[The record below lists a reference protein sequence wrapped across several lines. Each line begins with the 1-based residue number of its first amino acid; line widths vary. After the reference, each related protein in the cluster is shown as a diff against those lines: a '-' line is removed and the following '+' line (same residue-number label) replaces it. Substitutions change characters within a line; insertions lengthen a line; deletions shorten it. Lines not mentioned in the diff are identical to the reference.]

1 MGSVQGEC
9 LWKFWMLCR
18 EALRGPCERTGSNR
32 KLDAELVA
40 GNIVVAIEFQFVEG
54 CCDAEPARHGGRFDT
69 RDASFADDDDVSP
82 AHGAAD
88 ENDFEFNLSFERQLA
103 GAKKKDTARTDI
115 TRDQSNRE
123 VFGSAIY
130 AAKTQ
135 RQAEGS
141 SGIFAMFGKH
151 ADGVGRHSGK
161 AAHWIERFEW
171 HHAK

>member
-1 MGSVQGEC
+1 V
-9 LWKFWMLCR
+9 
-18 EALRGPCERTGSNR
+18 R
-32 KLDAELVA
+32 KDLLETDLDADLLA

-54 CCDAEPARHGGRFDT
+54 CCDAEPARHGGGLDAC
-69 RDASFADDDDVSP
+69 DASFADDDDVSP

-88 ENDFEFNLSFERQLA
+88 ENHFEFNRSFESELA

-123 VFGSAIY
+123 VFGLAIY

-135 RQAEGS
+135 REAEGS
-141 SGIFAMFGKH
+141 SRIFAMFGKH
-151 ADGVGRHSGK
+151 ADGVGRHPGK
-161 AAHWIERFEW
+161 AAHWIERLEW

>member
-18 EALRGPCERTGSNR
+18 EAPHDMWDLLEAD
-32 KLDAELVA
+32 LDAELVA

-54 CCDAEPARHGGRFDT
+54 CCDAEPARHGGGFDT
-69 RDASFADDDDVSP
+69 RDTSFADDDDVSP

-88 ENDFEFNLSFERQLA
+88 ENDFEFNLRFECELA

-115 TRDQSNRE
+115 TRDQGNRE
-123 VFGSAIY
+123 VFGLAIY
-130 AAKTQ
+130 ATKTQ
-135 RQAEGS
+135 REAEGGP
-141 SGIFAMFGKH
+141 GIFAMFGKH
-151 ADGVGRHSGK
+151 ADGVGRHSRK
-161 AAHWIERFEW
+161 AAHRIERLEW

>member
-1 MGSVQGEC
+1 MTVEILDAIQRSAACSVGEG
-9 LWKFWMLCR
+9 LL
-18 EALRGPCERTGSNR
+18 ETD
-32 KLDAELVA
+32 LDAELVA

-54 CCDAEPARHGGRFDT
+54 CCDSEPARHGGGLDT

-88 ENDFEFNLSFERQLA
+88 ENDFEFNLSFKKEFS

-115 TRDQSNRE
+115 TRDQSDRE

-130 AAKTQ
+130 ATKTQ
-135 RQAEGS
+135 REPEGS

-151 ADGVGRHSGK
+151 ADGVGRHSRK
-161 AAHWIERFEW
+161 AAHRIERLEW